1 MFGVDDLVSARMPDP
16 EDETEAVA
24 LLAAEYPDR
33 AAPDALDELAREH
46 VAALVEARWSEQSL
60 EK

>member
-1 MFGVDDLVSARMPDP
+1 MDDFVSPRMSDP

-33 AAPDALDELAREH
+33 AAPEALDELACEH
-46 VAALVEARWSEQSL
+46 IAALVEARWSEQSL